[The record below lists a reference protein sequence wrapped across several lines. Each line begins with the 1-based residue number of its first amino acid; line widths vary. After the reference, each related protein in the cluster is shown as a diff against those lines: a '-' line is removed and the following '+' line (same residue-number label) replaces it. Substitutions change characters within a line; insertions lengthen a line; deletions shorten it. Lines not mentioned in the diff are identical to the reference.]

1 MDLYDFLMQK
11 NEQKQNTFIE
21 EYTAK
26 GEADDLGIPTGLDD
40 ETMQT
45 DDSVGD
51 QDSDDF
57 GGGFDDGFGDETEGD
72 TNEIMNPLADI
83 DDSELSL
90 VTELRN
96 NFTILYNDNKSR
108 YEKLLSKN
116 LDSSEF
122 GPQFKEIQD
131 QYKDVLTD
139 MRLYLKNKYDN
150 ELLATKILQFNKFK
164 AIINT
169 LTESANQ
176 LLTKIGVKDK
186 DDNDLW

>member
-40 ETMQT
+40 ETMQA

-57 GGGFDDGFGDETEGD
+57 GGGFDDSFGDETEGD

-83 DDSELSL
+83 EDSELSL

-139 MRLYLKNKYDN
+139 IRLYLKNKYDN

>member
-40 ETMQT
+40 EAMQT

-72 TNEIMNPLADI
+72 NNEIMNPLADI
-83 DDSELSL
+83 EDSELSL

-139 MRLYLKNKYDN
+139 IRLYLKNKYDN

-186 DDNDLW
+186 DDNNLW

>member
-40 ETMQT
+40 ETMQA

-139 MRLYLKNKYDN
+139 IRLYLKNKYDN

-176 LLTKIGVKDK
+176 LLTKIGVKDR
-186 DDNDLW
+186 DENDL